1 MIHRADR
8 GSIIKYVTSAGLN
21 NFVHQI
27 NKIGSLVGSL
37 ILLSEM
43 FDSIVYKVLE
53 SQLGLGRPFINI
65 VEELEELSCI
75 LLAISVTIWLIE
87 QL

>member
-1 MIHRADR
+1 
-8 GSIIKYVTSAGLN
+8 
-21 NFVHQI
+21 
-27 NKIGSLVGSL
+27 
-37 ILLSEM
+37 M
-43 FDSIVYKVLE
+43 FDSIVYKILE